1 MQPRPRTRRV
11 EFSRR
16 KYGAELLVDAA
27 MLSAMPAFEPIPQPH
42 HLDFYDLLLIT
53 NGSGWFELDDER
65 HPVTAGQLFLTRPGQ
80 TRRWT
85 AREVD
90 GACIFF
96 TVDFI
101 HELFG
106 DARLLEQ
113 LAYFDAARPTGA
125 IALSA
130 AERRQF
136 MQRFARMDDELDVI
150 RPDATNLLRATLH
163 ELLVLLNRWYV
174 SRFPAPSRSGS
185 PALVGAFANLVER
198 DFRQRHH
205 VRDYAAALDVSTAH
219 LNVLCNRCF
228 GCSASTVIHRRLLL
242 EAKRLLRYSA
252 KPAFAIAVEL
262 GFSDPSYFGRFF
274 QRETGMTPRHFRVDG

>member
-1 MQPRPRTRRV
+1 MHSRARVRRV

-16 KYGAELLVDAA
+16 KYGSELLVDAA
-27 MLSAMPAFEPIPQPH
+27 MLSPMPAFEPIPQPH

-80 TRRWT
+80 TRRWR
-85 AREVD
+85 ADAVD

-96 TVDFI
+96 TSDFV

-106 DARLLEQ
+106 NAHALEQ
-113 LAYFDAARPTGA
+113 LAYFDASRPTGA
-125 IALSA
+125 IALNA

-136 MQRFARMDDELDVI
+136 MQRFARMGDELDVI
-150 RPDATNLLRATLH
+150 RADASDLLRATLH

-174 SRFPAPSRSGS
+174 SRYPIPSRSRL
-185 PALVGAFANLVER
+185 PALVDAFATLVAR
-198 DFRQRHH
+198 DYRQCHH
-205 VRDYAAALDVSTAH
+205 VRDYAAALDVSTSH
-219 LNVLCNRCF
+219 LNVLCNRHF
-228 GCSASTVIHRRLLL
+228 GCSASTVIHRRLIL

-262 GFSDPSYFGRFF
+262 GFSDPAYFGRFF
-274 QRETGMTPRHFRVDG
+274 HRETGMTPRRFRVDG